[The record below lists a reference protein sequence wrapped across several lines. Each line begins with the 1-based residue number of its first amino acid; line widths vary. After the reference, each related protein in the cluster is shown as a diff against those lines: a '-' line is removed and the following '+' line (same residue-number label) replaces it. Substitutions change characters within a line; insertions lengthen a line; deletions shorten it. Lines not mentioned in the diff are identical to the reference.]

1 MIKKA
6 SYFFLTILIAGFL
19 LWQFKVNII
28 IWALPTVVNFINPV
42 QDNIPTNWPEG
53 PLERLDQ
60 NDSRP
65 NIILILADDMGY
77 NDISLHNGGA
87 ADGTL
92 KTPHIDSLAKNGVWF
107 NKGYAANATC
117 APSRASIMTGRY
129 ATRFGFEFTP
139 VPDLGQLV
147 VRWLAEEDD
156 DDLRAR
162 IDNEIARNLPS
173 FMDQGMP
180 SDQITIAEIL
190 KSQGYYTAH
199 IGKWHLGHSAGMSPL
214 DQGFDDSLSLAGAYY
229 LPEDHPDVVNA
240 KFETSIDKMVWSG
253 SQYAARFNGG
263 DYFAPDKYVTDYYT
277 DEAIKVIEKNKNR
290 PFFLYLSHWAI
301 HNPLQA
307 IRSDVDQMSHMSGH
321 NLKVYSGMIRALDR
335 SVGEIIKTLKELN
348 IYGRTLIFF
357 TSDNGGA
364 NYIELQ
370 DINKPFR
377 GWKISFFEGGI
388 RVPFILSWPDQID
401 PGLKFDKPVH
411 HFDIFSTIASAANVP
426 IPMDRKIDGVD
437 LMPYIKGEKIA
448 NPHKTL
454 FWRSGNHQA
463 VLHENWKYLVS
474 KKEGTKWLFNT
485 ELDPLERNNLININ
499 PKKTSQIENLLV
511 TFNSEQADPLYP
523 SSTELPVLIDK
534 YDGQVIEDA
543 DEYIYWSN

>member
-364 NYIELQ
+364 NYIELE

-411 HFDIFSTIASAANVP
+411 HFDIFSTIASAANVK

-448 NPHKTL
+448 NPHQTL

>member
-1 MIKKA
+1 
-6 SYFFLTILIAGFL
+6 
-19 LWQFKVNII
+19 
-28 IWALPTVVNFINPV
+28 
-42 QDNIPTNWPEG
+42 
-53 PLERLDQ
+53 
-60 NDSRP
+60 
-65 NIILILADDMGY
+65 MGY

-411 HFDIFSTIASAANVP
+411 HFDIFSTIASAANVK

-448 NPHKTL
+448 NPHQTL

>member
-1 MIKKA
+1 MLKKV
-6 SYFFLTILIAGFL
+6 SYFFLTILISGFL
-19 LWQFKVNII
+19 LWEFKVNII

-42 QDNIPTNWPEG
+42 QDNIPTKWPEG

-92 KTPHIDSLAKNGVWF
+92 ETPHIDSLAKNGVWF

-156 DDLRAR
+156 GKLRAR

-190 KSQGYYTAH
+190 KTQGYYTAH
-199 IGKWHLGHSAGMSPL
+199 IGKWHLGHSSGMSPL

-253 SQYAARFNGG
+253 GQYAARFN
-263 DYFAPDKYVTDYYT
+263 DSNYFTPDKYVTDYYT

-307 IRSDVDQMSHMSGH
+307 IRSDVEQMSHMSGH

-335 SVGEIIKTLKELN
+335 SVGEIIRTLKELN

-364 NYIELQ
+364 NYIELE

-411 HFDIFSTIASAANVP
+411 HFDIFSTIASAANVQ

-448 NPHKTL
+448 NPHQTL

-463 VLHENWKYLVS
+463 VLHENWKYLIS
-474 KKEGTKWLFNT
+474 KKEGTKWLFDT
-485 ELDPLERNNLININ
+485 DQDPLERNNLININ
-499 PKKTSQIENLLV
+499 PEKTSQIENLLAM
-511 TFNSEQADPLYP
+511 FNSEQANPLYP

-534 YDGQVIEDA
+534 YDGQVIEDT
-543 DEYIYWSN
+543 DEFIFWSN

>member
-19 LWQFKVNII
+19 LWKFKVNII
-28 IWALPTVVNFINPV
+28 IWSLPTVVNFINPV

-199 IGKWHLGHSAGMSPL
+199 IGKWHLGHSSGMSPL

-307 IRSDVDQMSHMSGH
+307 IRSDVEEMSHMSGH

-335 SVGEIIKTLKELN
+335 SVGQIIRTLKELN

-364 NYIELQ
+364 NYIELE

-426 IPMDRKIDGVD
+426 IPNDRKIDGVD
-437 LMPYIKGEKIA
+437 LMPHLKGEKIS
-448 NPHKTL
+448 NPHQTL

-511 TFNSEQADPLYP
+511 TFNSEQANPLYP

>member
-1 MIKKA
+1 MLKKV
-6 SYFFLTILIAGFL
+6 SYFFLTILISGFL
-19 LWQFKVNII
+19 LWEFKVNIV

-42 QDNIPTNWPEG
+42 QDNIPTKWPEG

-92 KTPHIDSLAKNGVWF
+92 ETPHIDSLAKNGVWF

-156 DDLRAR
+156 DNLRAR

-173 FMDQGMP
+173 FIDQGMP

-190 KSQGYYTAH
+190 KTQGYYTAH
-199 IGKWHLGHSAGMSPL
+199 IGKWHLGHSSGMSPL

-253 SQYAARFNGG
+253 GQYAARFN
-263 DYFAPDKYVTDYYT
+263 DSNYFTPDKYVTDYYT

-307 IRSDVDQMSHMSGH
+307 IRSDVEQMSHMSGH

-335 SVGEIIKTLKELN
+335 SVGEIIRTLKELN

-364 NYIELQ
+364 NYIELE

-411 HFDIFSTIASAANVP
+411 HFDIFSTIASAANVQ

-448 NPHKTL
+448 NPHQTL

-463 VLHENWKYLVS
+463 VLHENWKYLIS
-474 KKEGTKWLFNT
+474 KKEGTKWLFDT
-485 ELDPLERNNLININ
+485 DQDPLERNNLININ
-499 PKKTSQIENLLV
+499 PEKTSQIENLLAM
-511 TFNSEQADPLYP
+511 FNSEQANPLYP

-534 YDGQVIEDA
+534 YDGQVIEDT
-543 DEYIYWSN
+543 DEFIFWSN

>member
-1 MIKKA
+1 MLKKV
-6 SYFFLTILIAGFL
+6 SYFFLTILISGFL
-19 LWQFKVNII
+19 LWEFKVNII
-28 IWALPTVVNFINPV
+28 IWGLPTVVNFINPV
-42 QDNIPTNWPEG
+42 QDNIPTKWPEG

-92 KTPHIDSLAKNGVWF
+92 ETPHIDSLAKNGVWF

-156 DDLRAR
+156 DMLRAR

-190 KSQGYYTAH
+190 KTQGYYTAH
-199 IGKWHLGHSAGMSPL
+199 IGKWHLGHSSGMSPL

-253 SQYAARFNGG
+253 GQYAARFNGG
-263 DYFAPDKYVTDYYT
+263 NYFTPDKYVTDYYT

-307 IRSDVDQMSHMSGH
+307 IRSDVEQMSHMSGH

-335 SVGEIIKTLKELN
+335 SVGEIIRTLKELN

-364 NYIELQ
+364 NYIELE

-411 HFDIFSTIASAANVP
+411 HFDIFSTIASAANVQ

-448 NPHKTL
+448 NPHQTL

>member
-229 LPEDHPDVVNA
+229 LPKDHPDVVNA

-411 HFDIFSTIASAANVP
+411 HFDIFSTIASAANVK

-448 NPHKTL
+448 NPHQTL